1 MLEMRE
7 ATPEERKRYYQ
18 NEWSPKAVPD
28 YILHTLSLREFGF
41 DHDGEGPSDRYN
53 QFMTPDEF
61 EDFLQNKY
69 PYAAYGSVA
78 LYEKPTERKKWLKSE
93 LAFDIDAKDLPFKSC
108 DCSGES
114 VCELCLDDA
123 RRVAATF
130 ADTLSSDLG
139 LENIYFVYSGRG
151 FHIRVFDDSV
161 MKMGQAGRSQ
171 IVEYVT
177 GSVVPSDVAM
187 ALGYSRVFR
196 KRVLRTFGNLSEE
209 DLADDGLRRAA
220 AKKLMDEKNRAK
232 KLIEK
237 GDLEEIKSFEGIGQ
251 KSFKH
256 LIQTITR
263 LNSSYT
269 DGKVTIDKKR
279 ILRVPSSL
287 HSTVSR
293 KSIQVSDIDN
303 FSLDKTIPNFLRES
317 EG

>member
-237 GDLEEIKSFEGIGQ
+237 GDLEKIKSFEGIGQ

>member
-1 MLEMRE
+1 MLELRE
-7 ATPEERKRYYQ
+7 ATPEERKRYYRD
-18 NEWSPKAVPD
+18 EWSPKSVPD

-61 EDFLQNKY
+61 SDFLQNKY
-69 PYAAYGSVA
+69 PYAVYGSVA

-108 DCSGES
+108 DCTGES
-114 VCELCLDDA
+114 VCELCLNDA

-130 ADTLSSDLG
+130 ADTLNSDLG
-139 LENIYFVYSGRG
+139 LENIHFVYSGRG
-151 FHIRVFDDSV
+151 FHIRVFDDSI

-171 IVEYVT
+171 VVEYVT
-177 GSVVPSDVAM
+177 GSVVPSDVTM
-187 ALGYSRVFR
+187 ALGYSQVFR
-196 KRVLRTFGNLSEE
+196 KRVLRTFENLSEE
-209 DLADDGLRRAA
+209 DLADGGLRSAA
-220 AKKLMDEKNRAK
+220 AKKIMNEKNRAK
-232 KLIEK
+232 KMIEK
-237 GDLEEIKSFEGIGQ
+237 GNLEKIKSFEGIGQ
-251 KSFKH
+251 KSFKN

-293 KSIQVSDIDN
+293 KSVQISNIDN
-303 FSLDKTIPNFLRES
+303 FSLDETIPAFLRES
-317 EG
+317 EE